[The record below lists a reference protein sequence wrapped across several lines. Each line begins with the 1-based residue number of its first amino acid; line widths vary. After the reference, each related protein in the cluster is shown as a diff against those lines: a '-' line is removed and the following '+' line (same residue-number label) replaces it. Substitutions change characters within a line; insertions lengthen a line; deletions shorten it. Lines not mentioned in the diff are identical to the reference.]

1 MSTLNAVVKDRS
13 KAGSSFDLTGLL
25 LLIPP
30 PLFWAGN
37 FVIGRAM
44 HNDIPPMALSFWRWL
59 IAFVVLLPF
68 ALRPMRRDLQKYWN
82 YRWRVL
88 SISLAGVVS
97 FNSLVY
103 LGLQSTTAANG
114 LLLNSFTPILI
125 IVFAAIFYRQRL
137 GLTQSGGLVLSF
149 AGVLTIVLQ
158 GDWSRLAS
166 LSFTHGDL
174 MVFCAMVSWAL
185 YTLWLRGV
193 PADINRIGLMGIQ
206 ILLALLVLTP
216 LYAYEREFVA
226 AQIWTLQSI
235 TALAYLGIFPSV
247 FAYVLYNIA
256 VKRVGASK
264 AGLSIHLIP
273 VFGVV
278 LAVLFLNE
286 KVHGYHA
293 VGMVAIL
300 AGVACAAGNWKWPQ
314 SRLP

>member
-1 MSTLNAVVKDRS
+1 
-13 KAGSSFDLTGLL
+13 
-25 LLIPP
+25 
-30 PLFWAGN
+30 
-37 FVIGRAM
+37 
-44 HNDIPPMALSFWRWL
+44 
-59 IAFVVLLPF
+59 
-68 ALRPMRRDLQKYWN
+68 
-82 YRWRVL
+82 
-88 SISLAGVVS
+88 
-97 FNSLVY
+97 
-103 LGLQSTTAANG
+103 
-114 LLLNSFTPILI
+114 
-125 IVFAAIFYRQRL
+125 
-137 GLTQSGGLVLSF
+137 
-149 AGVLTIVLQ
+149 
-158 GDWSRLAS
+158 
-166 LSFTHGDL
+166 

-206 ILLALLVLTP
+206 ILLALLVLAP

-314 SRLP
+314 HAIRPVPARKIPMRPIQSDLHRYKQKMHHPARLVPTAPSYAVA